1 MILNET
7 EFFRGID
14 PEVMNKITA
23 IYSEEDHPK
32 DTVLFNKDEDAK
44 SVFILKTGTIN
55 LVIQNGGTFAIPLS
69 NPGEV
74 FGLSGMVEG
83 GAYIASGIC
92 ATDSKVVKIDR
103 DKLDEIFDQHPDVG
117 LILIKRLGAVL
128 TKKLSRLYRDL
139 FACSWSEPL

>member
-32 DTVLFNKDEDAK
+32 DTVLFKKDEDAK
-44 SVFILKTGTIN
+44 SIFILKRGTIN

-83 GAYIASGIC
+83 GVYIASGIC